1 MQPDHSLKIC
11 DWPEAEARV
20 MPLRVRVFVEEQG
33 VPAEIERDALD
44 AVCRHAIARDAGGRV
59 IATGRLLPD
68 GHIGRMAVLRT
79 ARGAGV
85 GGAVLQ
91 ALIAEAARRGLP
103 EVALNAQTHALAFY
117 LRHGFEAVG
126 EVFMEAGIPHRAMRR
141 TV

>member
-1 MQPDHSLKIC
+1 MKDLHVEVRGW
-11 DWPEAEARV
+11 DEAEACV
-20 MPLRVRVFVEEQG
+20 MPVRTEVFVVEQG

-91 ALIAEAARRGLP
+91 ALIAEAARRGLR
-103 EVALNAQTHALAFY
+103 EVALAAQTHALDFY